1 MPQSYE
7 NCCQREGIVKDG
19 SKRLP
24 ICFCIDTSDSMR
36 TNLSKN
42 AVRTGEIVISEGC
55 KKWAVKNGVTALSE
69 LQKGLKN
76 FFSQI
81 KGDII
86 ASCAAEIS
94 IVTFD
99 DYAKT
104 LVDFCRLDDMPNN
117 IIYSIDTRNGTNMGK
132 GLELSLDKLE
142 ECISLYK
149 NYGVEFYPPWLVVM
163 SDGYSTDEYEL
174 NLAKQRLELVCENEG
189 LIVIPIGIG
198 NRADMSALS
207 QLAPNR
213 KASKIYGVDFQ
224 GLFNQLSNNLC
235 VITNMVDGSDVKPAI
250 TAEGK
255 GVDFSDIA
263 DLQESQCLH
272 YGVDRI
278 APLEDVSG
286 FV

>member
-7 NCCQREGIVKDG
+7 NYCQREGIEKDG

-42 AVRTGEIVISEGC
+42 AVRTGEIVISEGH

-69 LQKGLKN
+69 LQKGLKY
-76 FFSQI
+76 FFSRI
-81 KGDII
+81 KDDII
-86 ASCAAEIS
+86 ASSAAEIS

-117 IIYSIDTRNGTNMGK
+117 IIYSIDTRNETNMGK

-174 NLAKQRLELVCENEG
+174 NLAKQRLEIACENEG

-198 NRADMSALS
+198 NRADMRGLS

-224 GLFNQLSNNLC
+224 GLFNQLSKCLHD
-235 VITNMVDGSDVKPAI
+235 ISHMVDGSDVKPTI
-250 TAEGK
+250 IDGEK
-255 GVDFSDIA
+255 EVEFSDVA
-263 DLQESQCLH
+263 DLQENQCLH
-272 YGVDRI
+272 FGDDRI
-278 APLEDVSG
+278 AYLD
-286 FV
+286 